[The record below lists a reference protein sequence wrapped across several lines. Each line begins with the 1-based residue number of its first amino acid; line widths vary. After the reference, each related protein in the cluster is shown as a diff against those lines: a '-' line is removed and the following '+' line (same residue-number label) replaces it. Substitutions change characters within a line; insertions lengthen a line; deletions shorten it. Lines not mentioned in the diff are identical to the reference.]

1 MRGKTGRVSTEI
13 HGGFFH
19 VLKIEEQPEI
29 RFRSREGFCL
39 ASLGCQGNRLGRLYR
54 AAGPDH
60 SVRQEVLNIK
70 EPNRPVAFIDND
82 ELIDLALL
90 DDAAG
95 LLRELLRSYG

>member
-39 ASLGCQGNRLGRLYR
+39 ASLGDVDYDTRVHEI
-54 AAGPDH
+54 A
-60 SVRQEVLNIK
+60 VEM
-70 EPNRPVAFIDND
+70 
-82 ELIDLALL
+82 LIDVPQ
-90 DDAAG
+90 
-95 LLRELLRSYG
+95 R